1 MAQFPTETPPRR
13 WLVAAW
19 PGMGS
24 VAMIAA
30 GYLIHKLGMKA
41 AGDLPPRG
49 HFDVRTIEIKEG
61 VIPPPHLPR
70 AVLYRATPAAGEES
84 TAGKPPELIVFV
96 GESQPDTGSLSYAH
110 ELLDVAQAMGV
121 SRVVTFAS
129 LATQLHPTA
138 DPKVWGAVTHPTL
151 LDELRRVEVN
161 VLREGQI
168 GGLNGVLLGACAQ
181 RQIPAIGL
189 LGEIPFF
196 AAGMPNPK
204 TGKAL
209 LDSFALLAGLTMEL
223 EELSSHARLIEK
235 TLVELMERLQA
246 EGRMPEFPQVMKL
259 GSPEETSAEEP
270 KADQTGAEPPLSDA
284 DRASIERMFEA
295 ARADRARAMDLK
307 RELDRLGVFRA
318 YENRFLDLFRRAE

>member
-1 MAQFPTETPPRR
+1 
-13 WLVAAW
+13 
-19 PGMGS
+19 
-24 VAMIAA
+24 
-30 GYLIHKLGMKA
+30 MKP

-49 HFDVRTIEIKEG
+49 HFDVRTIDVREG
-61 VIPPPHLPR
+61 VITPPHLPR
-70 AVLYRATPAAGEES
+70 AVFYRAAAGADEAAPA
-84 TAGKPPELIVFV
+84 TRPPELIVFV

-129 LATQLHPTA
+129 LATQLHPSA
-138 DPKVWGAVTHPTL
+138 DPKVWGAVTHPSL

-181 RQIPAIGL
+181 RQVPAIGL

-204 TGKAL
+204 TGKAV
-209 LDSFALLAGLTMEL
+209 LDSFALLAGMTLEL
-223 EELSSHARLIEK
+223 DELSRHAKTIET

-246 EGRMPEFPQVMKL
+246 EGKMPEFPQVMKL
-259 GSPEETSAEEP
+259 GPQEEPAEEP
-270 KADQTGAEPPLSDA
+270 GAGARAEPPLSDA
-284 DRASIERMFEA
+284 DRASIERLFEA

-307 RELDRLGVFRA
+307 RELDRLGVFKT